1 MGEEMG
7 INNLLYP
14 QKSISFSDMF
24 ITISLDQVFVRLLND
39 FDKFD
44 NFMFAYI
51 QKIIFRYD
59 TRNFKNGK

>member
-1 MGEEMG
+1 
-7 INNLLYP
+7 
-14 QKSISFSDMF
+14 MF

>member
-14 QKSISFSDMF
+14 QKILSFSDMF

-44 NFMFAYI
+44 NFMFVYI
-51 QKIIFRYD
+51 QKIIFKYD